1 MSQTHSQRNMIL
13 FAAIVGLQYFAAPV
27 IYVGI
32 TQASL
37 LAKLDANAL
46 LANLPGASFFV
57 MATLAALAA
66 WAFPRVSQ
74 LKPVLMTCYGLAAVT
89 AGLTAVVLV
98 LPVSN
103 HVKIVTVILQSGI
116 TGATIPT
123 AIAFLWEV
131 LGRTTDESKRGLALG
146 LAYGAGPILAAVSAL
161 ASQLIL
167 AGHFELGPLKLQ
179 VEPIGS
185 PQNYALL
192 FALIT
197 PAMGLASFLSTRF
210 EITVPAEEP
219 ERRPF
224 SEVVDLGLG
233 ILAGVAAMVF
243 ALYEL
248 MPFSIGCMLLS
259 TVLFAMHFRDL
270 LSVRL
275 LRLVAIMTVIFYVG
289 NTIPSNMSL
298 YSKDVLGVD
307 PMEYAGYQNLLRFT
321 FKAIAGTALGW
332 LLVRTN
338 PRSGV
343 LVTAGLY
350 VLALAW
356 AMFASGK
363 WYLLAFGIF
372 GAGELIGVYAP
383 NYMLSACRRSEMKR
397 GQVMMNLAMGPVG
410 QAGVLFGW
418 IVDSIKESDSTVFG
432 ATGRALGFKLSFA
445 VCAGILILGI
455 VFTVFCIPARPMRE
469 DDQQPRTE

>member
-1 MSQTHSQRNMIL
+1 MSQSHSQRNMFL
-13 FAAIVGLQYFAAPV
+13 FASIVGLQYLAAPV

-37 LAKLDANAL
+37 LSKLEANTM

-74 LKPVLMTCYGLAAVT
+74 LKPVLMTCYGLAALT
-89 AGLTAVVLV
+89 AGLTAIVLV
-98 LPVSN
+98 SPVSN
-103 HVKIVTVILQSGI
+103 HVKIVAVILQSGV

-161 ASQLIL
+161 ISQLIL
-167 AGHFELGPLKLQ
+167 AGHFELGSFILK

-185 PQNYALL
+185 PQNYAML

-210 EITVPAEEP
+210 DIPVPPDEP
-219 ERRPF
+219 QRRPV
-224 SEVVDLGLG
+224 SEVLDLGIG
-233 ILAGVAAMVF
+233 ILFGIAAMVF

-248 MPFSIGCMLLS
+248 MSFSIGCMLLS
-259 TVLFAMHFRDL
+259 TVLFAVHFRDL
-270 LSVRL
+270 LSIRL
-275 LRLVAIMTVIFYVG
+275 LRLVAIMTVILYIG

-298 YSKDVLGVD
+298 YSKTVLGVD
-307 PMEYAGYQNLLRFT
+307 PMEYAGYQNLLRFS
-321 FKAIAGTALGW
+321 FKALAGTLLGW

-343 LVTAGLY
+343 LVTASLY
-350 VLALAW
+350 VVALSW

-383 NYMLSACRRSEMKR
+383 NYMLSACRESEMKR
-397 GQVMMNLAMGPVG
+397 GQVMMNMAVGPVG

-418 IVDSIKESDSTVFG
+418 IVDSTKGSSLTVFG
-432 ATGRALGFKLSFA
+432 ESGQALGFKLSFV
-445 VCAGILILGI
+445 VCTGILVLGI
-455 VFTVFCIPARPMRE
+455 LFTVFYLPARPQR
-469 DDQQPRTE
+469 DDNPT